1 MEVTKTIL
9 LIEDDDLLRKSLAH
23 FLRAHQFTVT
33 ETDNGLEAINE
44 IKTSVFD
51 LIITDLNIPF
61 VGGME
66 IINTVRNEMSLST
79 PVIVLTSSGV
89 ENTELEAF
97 DIGASEFIPKPFSP
111 PILKARIEKLI
122 QNTRS

>member
-1 MEVTKTIL
+1 MRKLL

-23 FLRAHQFTVT
+23 FLRNQQFEVV
-33 ETDNGLEAINE
+33 EASNGAEALDE
-44 IKTSVFD
+44 IRAASFN
-51 LIITDLNIPF
+51 LIITDLNIPYI
-61 VGGME
+61 GGLE
-66 IINTVRNEMSLST
+66 IINVIRNELFLRV

-89 ENTELEAF
+89 ETTELEAF

-122 QNTRS
+122 QNTGL

>member
-1 MEVTKTIL
+1 MKKLL

-23 FLRAHQFTVT
+23 FLRRQEFEVV
-33 ETDNGLEAINE
+33 EKSNGLDALNE
-44 IKTSVFD
+44 IRSSSFD

-61 VGGME
+61 VGGLE
-66 IINTVRNEMSLST
+66 IINTIRNELSLT
-79 PVIVLTSSGV
+79 VPVIVLTSSGV
-89 ENTELEAF
+89 ETTELEAF

-122 QNTRS
+122 QKTIS

>member
-1 MEVTKTIL
+1 MATRKLL
-9 LIEDDDLLRKSLAH
+9 LIEDDDLLRKSLAF
-23 FLRAHQFTVT
+23 FLKNQNFDVI
-33 ETDNGLEAINE
+33 ESSNGLDALNE
-44 IKTSVFD
+44 IRDGSFD
-51 LIITDLNIPF
+51 LIITDLNIPY
-61 VGGME
+61 VGGLE
-66 IINTVRNEMSLST
+66 IINTVRNELKLST

-122 QNTRS
+122 QSNAS